1 MARGDAPARRFI
13 GRATSDSVDPAAL
26 PEFDAF
32 VEKNGQEFLE
42 RIDKWLTEHAARPA
56 PGAAR
61 KQMRLGLGVFLI
73 AGE

>member
-1 MARGDAPARRFI
+1 MPIGCCGGDASARRFI

-56 PGAAR
+56 PRTPACPA
-61 KQMRLGLGVFLI
+61 L
-73 AGE
+73 